1 MHCFALQRG
10 RTVARCPAFLAAL
23 DVIAGTDPR
32 LLKSA
37 ARAAFATSRWRR
49 SPWDEAKAEAA
60 RYEREKENIDC
71 LTVEAEA
78 VWLDGGSEPAWPAF
92 PEEEP
97 VLSQYTRVQSSRS
110 AEIDNFEDAASPRR
124 IPEASVHVDT
134 QAVALWLNLLADNDL
149 AREWHSEIVEA
160 YAIWSARKN
169 GFGHPPDIELDREVM
184 EWNNVFY
191 VFVANELMDAS
202 DDRFDELLAQ
212 IEALPDRSFGD
223 VSEIV
228 LHTADVCYFNDV
240 SRPPERA
247 VELRRRLVA
256 RASKLRYWN
265 RDPRPGDLSIDRDIG
280 GVVAKLLLNTHNLI
294 GGTTSHLVP
303 AVFDR
308 IDPILEVLRPF
319 VRGGPTPFV
328 ALCTMNMLLVAPR
341 VRHLDFLL
349 HAAEEWPQR
358 LPTDIG
364 MWVEL
369 GIGRQLVE
377 WLKTA
382 AEEDS
387 ALLTPAHPMRNRIDS
402 IVGQLVELGVP
413 GSYDFESLVER
424 SS

>member
-1 MHCFALQRG
+1 
-10 RTVARCPAFLAAL
+10 LA
-23 DVIAGTDPR
+23 
-32 LLKSA
+32 
-37 ARAAFATSRWRR
+37 
-49 SPWDEAKAEAA
+49 
-60 RYEREKENIDC
+60 
-71 LTVEAEA
+71 VEAET
-78 VWLDGGSEPAWPAF
+78 VWLDGSSEPVWPAF
-92 PEEEP
+92 PGEEP
-97 VLSQYTRVQSSRS
+97 ILRQHTRVRSPRS
-110 AEIDNFEDAASPRR
+110 AGTDNPEDAASPRR
-124 IPEASVHVDT
+124 IPKASVHVDT
-134 QAVALWLNLLADNDL
+134 QVVALWLNLLAGNGV
-149 AREWHSEIVEA
+149 AREWHSEIVGA

-169 GFGHPPDIELDREVM
+169 GFGHPPDVEVDREPN

-191 VFVANELMDAS
+191 VLVANELMDAG

-212 IEALPDRSFGD
+212 IEGLPDRSFGD

-228 LHTADVCYFNDV
+228 LHAADVCYFNDV
-240 SRPPERA
+240 SRSPERA

-265 RDPRPGDLSIDRDIG
+265 RDPRPGDLSVDRDTG

-294 GGTTSHLVP
+294 GGTTSYLVP

-349 HAAEEWPQR
+349 HAAEEWLER

-369 GIGRQLVE
+369 GIGRRLVE
-377 WLKTA
+377 WLNTA

-387 ALLTPAHPMRNRIDS
+387 SLLTHAHPMRNRIDG
-402 IVGQLVELGVP
+402 IVGQLVNLGVP
-413 GSYDFESLVER
+413 GSYDFERVVEQ
-424 SS
+424 SG